1 MEQQIST
8 LARIFEQVLDAY
20 ETTGYLPDDLIA
32 EAQRNIMLARVAI

>member
-20 ETTGYLPDDLIA
+20 ENTGRLPDELIS
-32 EAQRNIMLARVAI
+32 EA